1 LPVQRRKGMKMWR
14 KRKRGET
21 EKVEREE
28 SGKLVNIQVSKKS
41 GEPVLGF
48 TSPKGE
54 DQTRKLREQ
63 AEDLRKMAKK
73 LERLADEMERSAPGG
88 KATRLVHKVFRRGAP
103 DGKGSGR

>member
-1 LPVQRRKGMKMWR
+1 MRMWR
-14 KRKRGET
+14 KRKREET

-28 SGKLVNIQVSKKS
+28 SGKLVNIQLSKKS

-54 DQTRKLREQ
+54 DQARKLREQ
-63 AEDLRKMAKK
+63 AEDLRNMAKK
-73 LERLADEMERSAPGG
+73 LERLAGEMERSAPGG
-88 KATRLVHKVFRRGAP
+88 KAGRLVRKVFRRGAP